1 MDASSTPK
9 KKASTSTWQ
18 HLDISP
24 VIPVTKTYSRKRLQ
38 DQVEELSSPAKSVR
52 SDVETTVDLESDL
65 SVDKNQENDSTWE
78 VSINDLELES
88 IDLSFT
94 AAEKNAEKV
103 ENSKIVI
110 CEVEEIEKLLQQ
122 CHKCNQEN
130 IEVKNF
136 TKGTLMVF
144 VGHCS
149 NGHKTVWRSSKY
161 VDQKPIMN
169 TRIAAACLCS
179 GIPYAAMHRFA
190 KCTELA
196 FLSESTFYEHHSAY
210 CNPVIK
216 KTYFDMR
223 KRVTEEIQKLTVVVL
238 SGDARFDSPGA
249 GSAKFCHYSLQDVTT
264 NLILDFVIWQKG
276 IAPGEMESKAF
287 HFLFDR
293 VLTEVGQEKV
303 KIFCSDRN
311 LSVGKVM
318 KVFFKTVHHAF
329 DVGNFCWFIWMKL
342 NYYVLNQTGMAP
354 CQRAKQ
360 ETDKGCCK
368 NSSNQILEKGYY
380 QPLVVF
386 SSKLRRR

>member
-1 MDASSTPK
+1 MLLSIYLSKIYTNFLIQETSAALVDASSTPK
-9 KKASTSTWQ
+9 KQASTSTWK
-18 HLDISP
+18 HLEISP
-24 VIPVTKTYSRKRLQ
+24 VIPVTKTYSRKRLP
-38 DQVEELSSPAKSVR
+38 DQVEELSASPAKSVR
-52 SDVETTVDLESDL
+52 SEVETTVDLESDL
-65 SVDKNQENDSTWE
+65 SVDNNQENDSTWDA
-78 VSINDLELES
+78 SINELELES

-103 ENSKIVI
+103 DNSKIVI
-110 CEVEEIEKLLQQ
+110 CEVDEIEKLLQQ

-249 GSAKFCHYSLQDVTT
+249 SSAKFCHYSLQDVTT

-329 DVGNFCWFIWMKL
+329 DVGTFFVYLDETKL
-342 NYYVLNQTGMAP
+342 LCFKPNRYGTLP
-354 CQRAKQ
+354 
-360 ETDKGCCK
+360 KG
-368 NSSNQILEKGYY
+368 
-380 QPLVVF
+380 
-386 SSKLRRR
+386 